1 MESHFIT
8 ILKVPVSQH
17 ANEYL
22 TVGLFAS
29 NEREMI
35 FRVSKFKLGILKKVI
50 SRDGYMLLE
59 SKLKMIEHDY
69 KSNTKN
75 SEFGFDP
82 SHTLFNQSHLVY
94 LSKYANNI
102 LQFDKPTEI
111 GLPLTQEV
119 FDLLFEKYV
128 SCRDGEKE
136 KRSISFR
143 ESVRRSLKPKIDGKV
158 TWDAVIDRHNI
169 KELIF
174 PKVTFDF
181 AGLNSGLVL
190 GHSQDFS
197 KDYSQVRNEL
207 ATLFAVASIEKGVS
221 KIFLLG
227 KEPDKSLAY
236 NHQLWEEFSKLKG
249 VSYIDGETDLDR
261 IAEFVQTHDVVPL
274 TEFDK

>member
-29 NEREMI
+29 NEREMF
-35 FRVSKFKLGILKKVI
+35 FRVSKFKLQVLKKLI
-50 SRDGYMLLE
+50 SKDGYALLA
-59 SKLKMIEHDY
+59 SKLKMIESDY
-69 KSNTKN
+69 RSNIKDA
-75 SEFGFDP
+75 EFGFDP
-82 SHTLFNQSHLVY
+82 GHTLFNQSHLVY

-111 GLPLTQEV
+111 CLPLNHEV

-128 SCRDGEKE
+128 SSRESEKV
-136 KRSISFR
+136 KRSIPFR
-143 ESVRRSLKPKIDGKV
+143 ESVRRTLKPKIKDKV
-158 TWDAVIDRHNI
+158 TWDAVIDRHSI
-169 KELIF
+169 KDLMF
-174 PKVTFDF
+174 PKITFDF

-197 KDYSQVRNEL
+197 KEYSQVRDEL
-207 ATLFAVASIEKGVS
+207 ATLFSVTRVEKGVS

-227 KEPDKSLAY
+227 KEPDKSLIY
-236 NHQLWEEFSKLKG
+236 NHQLWKEFSKLKE

-261 IAEFVQTHDVVPL
+261 IVEFVQTHDVMPL
-274 TEFDK
+274 TESDK